1 MRRSL
6 ALGQLYSSG
15 PKAMQAVK
23 RMIPLSAH
31 SLIGPDI
38 VRKTAEG
45 IAEIRATPE
54 AQEGLTA
61 FLEKRKPKWT
71 GAPGTKSGKKSARR

>member
-1 MRRSL
+1 
-6 ALGQLYSSG
+6 
-15 PKAMQAVK
+15 
-23 RMIPLSAH
+23 MIPLSAH

-54 AQEGLTA
+54 AQEGLGA

-71 GAPGTKSGKKSARR
+71 EAPAKKGGTKSGKKAARR